1 MKNKKTKITVI
12 ILTLVLLSAAWYV
25 SRKNK
30 SSTTV
35 PTKEISP
42 FYGEIHNYVSST
54 GTVLPQNRLEVKPSI
69 NGRVEQILVAEGDSV
84 RKGQTLAWMSSTERA
99 ALLDAARAQGPEAVK
114 YWQEAYKAT
123 PLIAPISGEVIV
135 KSVEPGQTV
144 TMADPVVV
152 LSDRLIV
159 KGQFDET
166 DIGKIKLGQPVK
178 ISLDAYPDIKA
189 NGQIDHISYESTL
202 VSNVNIYEVDILPV
216 KTPPVF
222 RSGMSANVSVLV
234 QSKENALLIPLAAV
248 KSDKDGTYV
257 MLSKGPKEKAVK
269 QTIEEGITND
279 VNVEV
284 VSGLTP
290 EDKVV
295 VSVQTG
301 KSSRPA
307 QAGLIRS
314 CRPAR
319 ENRN

>member
-1 MKNKKTKITVI
+1 MRNKKTKIFMVI
-12 ILTLVLLSAAWYV
+12 LAAAIIAAVWYV
-25 SRKNK
+25 SRKDK
-30 SSTTV
+30 TAATV
-35 PTKEISP
+35 TTKEISP

-69 NGRVEQILVAEGDSV
+69 NGRVEQILVEEGDKV

-114 YWQEAYKAT
+114 YWQEAYKPT
-123 PLIAPISGEVIV
+123 PLLAPIDGEVIV

-144 TMADPVVV
+144 TTGDPVVV

-166 DIGKIKLGQPVK
+166 DIGKIELGQAVR
-178 ISLDAYPDIKA
+178 ISLDAYPDIKVK
-189 NGQIDHISYESTL
+189 GQVDHISYESTL
-202 VSNVNIYEVDILPV
+202 VSNVNIYEVDILPF

-234 QSKENALLIPLAAV
+234 QSKDNVLLIPLAAV

-257 MLSKGPKEKAVK
+257 MLSKGPKAKPVR
-269 QTIEEGITND
+269 QPITEGITND

-284 VSGLTP
+284 VSGLTAD
-290 EDKVV
+290 DKVIMAAPNGKNAKAG
-295 VSVQTG
+295 QTG
-301 KSSRPA
+301 TNPFLPTRRR
-307 QAGLIRS
+307 GR
-314 CRPAR
+314 
-319 ENRN
+319 

>member
-1 MKNKKTKITVI
+1 MRNKKTKIFVVV
-12 ILTLVLLSAAWYV
+12 LVLALLLAAWYIN
-25 SRKNK
+25 RKNK
-30 SSTTV
+30 NAAAV
-35 PTKEISP
+35 APTKVINP

-69 NGRVEQILVAEGDSV
+69 SGRVEQILVAEGDTV

-144 TMADPVVV
+144 TTAEPVVV

-166 DIGKIKLGQPVK
+166 DIGKLKLGQSVR
-178 ISLDAYPDIKA
+178 ISLDAYPEIKA
-189 NGQIDHISYESTL
+189 NGKIDHISYESTL

-222 RSGMSANVSVLV
+222 RSGMSANVNVLV
-234 QSKENALLIPLAAV
+234 QSKDNVLLIPLAAV
-248 KSDKDGTYV
+248 KSDKEGTYV
-257 MLSKGPKEKAVK
+257 LLDKGQKDKPVK
-269 QTIEEGITND
+269 QKIEQGITND
-279 VNVEV
+279 VNTEV
-284 VSGLTP
+284 VSGLTT
-290 EDKVV
+290 EDKVIMAAA
-295 VSVQTG
+295 G
-301 KSSRPA
+301 KTSKTTQGGTNPFLPTPRR
-307 QAGLIRS
+307 GR
-314 CRPAR
+314 
-319 ENRN
+319 

>member
-1 MKNKKTKITVI
+1 MKNKKTKIFITI
-12 ILTLVLLSAAWYV
+12 LVLAIIAASGYLKK
-25 SRKNK
+25 KNQDT
-30 SSTTV
+30 TTV
-35 PTKEISP
+35 ATKEISP

-69 NGRVEQILVAEGDSV
+69 NGRVEQILVEEGDSV

-99 ALLDAARAQGPEAVK
+99 ALLDAARAQGPDAVK

-144 TMADPVVV
+144 TMSDPVVV

-166 DIGKIKLGQPVK
+166 DIGKIKMGQPVK
-178 ISLDAYPDIKA
+178 ISLDAYPDIKV

-222 RSGMSANVSVLV
+222 RSGMSANVNVLI
-234 QSKENALLIPLAAV
+234 QSKDNALLIPLVAV
-248 KSDKDGTYV
+248 KSDKEGTYV

-269 QTIEEGITND
+269 QKIEEGITND

-295 VSVQTG
+295 VS
-301 KSSRPA
+301 A
-307 QAGLIRS
+307 QAGKPSKTSTGGTNPFMPTRKGK
-314 CRPAR
+314 
-319 ENRN
+319 